1 MPLAREIN
9 QGIQAV
15 QVQSQQ
21 AAEHSSEWGRAGA
34 ARRLGAAAA
43 PMRGLLLH
51 KAHNWWVRTV
61 CITNLLISLL
71 HCILTCPAAPAA
83 PPPTP
88 SPLCSRR
95 AAGSAGGAVPAVQ
108 PGVLLPAGR
117 LPAAAH
123 RNAGSPPLNASQVA
137 L

>member
-15 QVQSQQ
+15 QVQSEQ
-21 AAEHSSEWGRAGA
+21 AAEHSSEWGRAGV

-43 PMRGLLLH
+43 PMRGLLLR

-83 PPPTP
+83 PLPLPPP
-88 SPLCSRR
+88 PPCCAADELQAARAELSRL
-95 AAGSAGGAVPAVQ
+95 SNLVFSFQQAVCQ
-108 PGVLLPAGR
+108 LLPTGM
-117 LPAAAH
+117 PGPH
-123 RNAGSPPLNASQVA
+123 P
-137 L
+137 